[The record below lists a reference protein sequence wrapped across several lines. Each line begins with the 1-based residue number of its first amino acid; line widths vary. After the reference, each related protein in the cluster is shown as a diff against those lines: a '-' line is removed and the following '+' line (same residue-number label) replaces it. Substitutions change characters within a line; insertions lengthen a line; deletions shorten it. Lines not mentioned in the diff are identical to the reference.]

1 MTETTKCPYCL
12 GSGKEYSSG
21 HMTVD
26 GWQDADTCSRCYG
39 TGESNKD
46 SVTTAS
52 PGALNPKDSSKCPEC
67 GGEYDNHGHR
77 ITTVAEAEALLTLVK
92 GTEPGSLNPT
102 DSCSL
107 DEMVGALVRDA
118 CSVVPVPKSE
128 YRRRLW
134 VFARAYAAEPNS
146 LATGLNMAKHQS
158 STDSPETYST
168 GSDELETLLIVLQ
181 VETEHANHQQLVID
195 TARETVK
202 AAIQTYATNQT
213 IEVLEGLKDKSTDMS
228 DHSSAR
234 WGISKEDID
243 QIIKELKERL

>member
-1 MTETTKCPYCL
+1 MREITKCPYCL

-21 HMTVD
+21 HITVD

-52 PGALNPKDSSKCPEC
+52 PGALNPKDSPKCPEC
-67 GGEYDNHGHR
+67 GGEHDGHGHR

-92 GTEPGSLNPT
+92 GAEPGSLTPK

-107 DEMVGALVRDA
+107 A
-118 CSVVPVPKSE
+118 P
-128 YRRRLW
+128 
-134 VFARAYAAEPNS
+134 
-146 LATGLNMAKHQS
+146 GLNTAK
-158 STDSPETYST
+158 D
-168 GSDELETLLIVLQ
+168 DELETLLIVLQ

-213 IEVLEGLKDKSTDMS
+213 IEVLEDLLPKTPNESLPIATYRSNDWRIGFYKGKQAYMYRIK
-228 DHSSAR
+228 HV
-234 WGISKEDID
+234 
-243 QIIKELKERL
+243 IKELKERL